1 MFEGH
6 DGIGTLNLSS
16 LKVYQCFIMIVINIL
31 LYKVGVSDLV
41 SDAIKVF
48 NNHI

>member
-1 MFEGH
+1 
-6 DGIGTLNLSS
+6 
-16 LKVYQCFIMIVINIL
+16 MIVINIL

-48 NNHI
+48 DNHTIKLPNVLFDFVIP